1 MNIEYEARILN
12 INKQEMIQK
21 LEELQE
27 EFKWEKL
34 QRRYVYDFQP
44 ALPNKWIRLR
54 TNGFETTLTIKD
66 ITSNKMDG
74 TKELEITVDDFEKTA
89 SLLKEL
95 GYNPKAFQENKRR
108 RYYLNNVEIDIDS
121 WPQIPDYIEVEGK
134 NEEEVL
140 KTIELLGFSKK
151 DIVTAD
157 VETIYKEYGID
168 LPKIEYL
175 ELENDRK

>member
-21 LEELQE
+21 LEELQA

-121 WPQIPDYIEVEGK
+121 WPQIPDYIEVEGE

-140 KTIELLGFSKK
+140 NTIELLGFSKK
-151 DIVTAD
+151 DIVTTD

>member
-21 LEELQE
+21 LEELQA